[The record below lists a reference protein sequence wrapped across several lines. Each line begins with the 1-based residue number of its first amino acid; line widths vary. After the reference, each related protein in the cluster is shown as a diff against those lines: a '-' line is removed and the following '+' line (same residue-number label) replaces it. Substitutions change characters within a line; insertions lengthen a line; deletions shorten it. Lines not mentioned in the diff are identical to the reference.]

1 MKKLLSFILIISILT
16 LTAVSCNKD
25 DHTVETPTLTP
36 DAPTAADTRYT
47 ITAQQWADALA
58 LNNYTATISQSYTEN
73 LNGRVSSSESSV
85 TVISTPAAAFVKE
98 VREDSQNE
106 IYYVFDDGVTYH
118 VSDRGDGIYEPQDVT
133 NGCTNC
139 NIGQYFHCSSISFE
153 DLIYNEN
160 AKAYVFSVSNSEGAT
175 MSYAFYFV
183 DGQLVKIVGL
193 ASESYSDNNVRASIE
208 QSASATISSH
218 GATTLT
224 VPEFEVSG
232 D

>member
-16 LTAVSCNKD
+16 LMAVSCKRND
-25 DHTVETPTLTP
+25 PTAQTPTPTP

-73 LNGRVSSSESSV
+73 LNGRVSSGESSV
-85 TVISTPAAAFVKE
+85 TVISTPYAVFVKE
-98 VREDSQNE
+98 AREDSENE

-118 VSDRGDGIYEPQDVT
+118 VSAMGDGTYESWEITD
-133 NGCTNC
+133 GYC
-139 NIGQYFHCSSISFE
+139 NSNVGQYFHCSSISFE
-153 DLIYNEN
+153 DLIYNET

-183 DGQLVKIVGL
+183 DGLLVKIVGL